1 MDTVKLYEHDSY
13 LTEFTARVLACEPGK
28 RGFGVVLDRTAF
40 YPEGGGQPWDTGTLG
55 DAAVLEVHDK
65 NGQVVHTCDK
75 ALEPGSQVTG
85 RIDWARRFDLMQQHS
100 GEHIL
105 SGLICQRYGCDN
117 VGFHLG
123 GDVVTIDFNHLIPNE
138 DLDDLE
144 LAANRVIWANRET
157 QVLYP
162 TPEDLAQLPYRSKKA
177 LSGQVR
183 IVRFPEA
190 DTCACCG
197 THVHRAGEIG
207 LLKILSC
214 VRFREGVRLE
224 IVAGERALR
233 YVNKILDQNRQV
245 SQQLSAKVFETAAA
259 VKRLAQEHEALEYR
273 LTGLENAEFAQVAE
287 DLRDRGDVLVFRR
300 DLDADGVRRL
310 AIAVQDTCGGRCAIF
325 SGSDEDGYKYVLA
338 EPGGDI
344 RELGQMMNQMLRGRG
359 GGKPGFVQGTVQAT
373 RSEIHGFFELFA

>member
-1 MDTVKLYEHDSY
+1 MDTMKLYERDSY
-13 LTEFTARVLACEPGK
+13 LTEFTATVLSCQPA
-28 RGFGVVLDRTAF
+28 RQGFEVVLDKTAF
-40 YPEGGGQPWDTGTLG
+40 YPEGGGQPWDVGVLG
-55 DAAVLEVHDK
+55 GAAVLEVHDA
-65 NGQVVHTCDK
+65 NGQVVHTCDR
-75 ALEPGSQVTG
+75 ALKPGSQVAG
-85 RIDWARRFDLMQQHS
+85 VIDWDRRFDLMQQHS

-105 SGLICQRYGCDN
+105 SGLICSHYGCDN

-138 DLDDLE
+138 DLEGLE
-144 LAANRVIWANRET
+144 LAANRVIWANQAT
-157 QVLYP
+157 QVFYP

-183 IVRFPEA
+183 IVRFPGA
-190 DTCACCG
+190 DICACCG
-197 THVHRAGEIG
+197 THVSRAGEIG

-214 VRFREGVRLE
+214 VKFREGVRME
-224 IVAGERALR
+224 ILAGARALR
-233 YVNKILDQNRQV
+233 YVNQIMDQNRQV

-259 VKRLAQEHEALEYR
+259 VKRLSQEAEKLQYR

-287 DLRDRGDVLVFRR
+287 DLRDRGDVLVFRQ
-300 DLDADGVRRL
+300 DLDADGVRKL
-310 AIAVQDTCGGRCAIF
+310 ALAVQDTCGGRCAIF

-344 RELGQMMNQMLRGRG
+344 RELGQMLNQMLHGRG

-373 RSEIHGFFELFA
+373 RSEIHGFFQLFA